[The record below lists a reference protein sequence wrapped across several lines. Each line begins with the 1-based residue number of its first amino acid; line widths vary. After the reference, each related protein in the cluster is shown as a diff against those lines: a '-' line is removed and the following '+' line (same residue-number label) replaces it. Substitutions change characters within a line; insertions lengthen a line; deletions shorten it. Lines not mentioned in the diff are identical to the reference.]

1 MVSIQ
6 KYTKM
11 NIKSKKPSHN
21 HHHHQH
27 NQHHRCDN

>member
-21 HHHHQH
+21 HHHHQQQH
-27 NQHHRCDN
+27 NRCDN